1 MSNKLLSLAAVIVT
15 IASLSG
21 CSTCREAC
29 GSWFNRGDR
38 CNVCPPPSCPPGS
51 PQASM
56 MLPSSPQTF
65 PGPIEVAP
73 TL

>member
-1 MSNKLLSLAAVIVT
+1 MSKKLLSLTAVIVT

-21 CSTCREAC
+21 CSTCRNAC
-29 GSWFNRGDR
+29 SSMFNRGDR
-38 CNVCPPPSCPPGS
+38 CNTCPPPACGPGG
-51 PQASM
+51 PQATM
-56 MLPSSPQTF
+56 MMPSSPQTL